1 MSGASVQ
8 VPLYTTL
15 KEQGVDRELAFPEE
29 EYVRRIAATQQA
41 LTDDGLDAL
50 VVVHNANQCY
60 LTGYDSHMPPSYAV
74 TVITPSG
81 EPVMHCAELE
91 SPVVLLHSIVE
102 NIRIFDW
109 TNAKSTA
116 LDLASVL
123 SDLGVGEGR
132 IGIELRNDENFT
144 AGAYDAASYLA
155 LNDALPDA
163 ELVDAT
169 HIVLAQRLV
178 KSEAELDYMRTAG
191 ELTWAG
197 IQAAIAA
204 THEGVSENVIAAAC
218 YQGAVAAGSELMS
231 IDPMLMT
238 GKQTGLVPHIPYRR
252 HVVERGDV
260 VYLEMSGTYWRYNA
274 PSMRSWTIGEPN
286 ARQRGLAEASI
297 AVLET
302 VISEARPGR
311 TGHDVAMVAA
321 REWDAVPG
329 VHFHGGYGY
338 GIGMAVQPSWCE
350 QAVYI
355 AEGADRELRPG
366 MTFHLPMICCYPGE
380 FGVGFSE
387 SIVITESGASLLT
400 PGHDRVLASR

>member
-1 MSGASVQ
+1 MSV
-8 VPLYTTL
+8 VPLTPLYTTL
-15 KEQGVDRELAFPEE
+15 RDQGVEKEVAFDGSV
-29 EYVRRIAATQQA
+29 YRGRIERTQRVIA
-41 LTDDGLDAL
+41 DEGLDAL

-74 TVITPSG
+74 TVIPPAG
-81 EPVMHCAELE
+81 DPIMHCAELE
-91 SPVVLLHSIVE
+91 TPVALLHSVVE
-102 NIRIFDW
+102 DIRIFDW

-116 LDLASVL
+116 SDLASVL
-123 SDLGVGEGR
+123 RDIGAANGR

-144 AGAYDAASYLA
+144 AGAYDAASYLI
-155 LNDALPDA
+155 LREELPGA
-163 ELVDAT
+163 EIVDAT
-169 HIVLAQRLV
+169 HIVLDQRII
-178 KSEAELDYMRTAG
+178 KTPDELDYMRRAG

-204 THEGVSENVIAAAC
+204 THEGVNENEIAAAA
-218 YQGAVAAGSELMS
+218 YQGAVGAGSELMS

-238 GKQTGLVPHIPYRR
+238 GKQTGLIPHIPYRR
-252 HVVERGDV
+252 HIVRRGEV

-274 PSMRSWTIGEPN
+274 PMMRSWVVGEPTD
-286 ARQRGLAEASI
+286 RQRTLAEASI

-302 VISEARPGR
+302 VIDEARPGR
-311 TGHDVAMVAA
+311 TGHDVAVIAA
-321 REWDAVPG
+321 KHWEAVPG

-350 QAVYI
+350 QAIYI

-366 MTFHLPMICCYPGE
+366 MTFHLPMICCYPGD

-387 SIVITESGASLLT
+387 SIVITETGAEVLT
-400 PGHDRVLASR
+400 PGTDRFLATR